1 MKTLYLLRHAK
12 AESGAIEAGD
22 RDRVLAP
29 RGHEA
34 CAAIGAYMKS
44 KSYTADAIICSS
56 AARTRET
63 LALVA
68 SAAGLLAAPRYEDA
82 LYLATAEEVLQA
94 VGQETPSASCVL
106 VVGHNPGM
114 HHLALMMST
123 PRRTKLRQSLEL
135 KYPTCSLTVL
145 TFDSQSWNAIE
156 PGQGELVDFIT
167 PDDL

>member
-1 MKTLYLLRHAK
+1 MKILYLLRHAK
-12 AESGAIEAGD
+12 AESGGKEAGD
-22 RDRVLAP
+22 RDRILAP

-34 CAAIGAYMKS
+34 CAAMGGYMKS
-44 KSYTADAIICSS
+44 KSYRPASVACST

-68 SAAGLLAAPRYEDA
+68 NAAGLSLAIRYEDA
-82 LYLATAEEVLQA
+82 LYLATAEDVLQVVA
-94 VGQETPSASCVL
+94 QENADAESQM

-114 HHLALMMST
+114 HHLALLLAQPT
-123 PRRTKLRQSLEL
+123 RNPERKSLEL

-145 TFDSQSWNAIE
+145 QFEVNDWRDIAFGT
-156 PGQGELVDFIT
+156 GVLKDFMT